1 MATEQKNESSE
12 EWAEIDITPSED
24 KEADVA
30 FEIEEEPVEEVEAA
44 PEKEEV
50 VAVTEET
57 EEVEN
62 SENKIPE
69 LEGIRTKGAE
79 KRIRQLVRQR
89 KEREEELS
97 AAQEK
102 IKALEEDAKYSTY
115 SQVSSEEEAVTTTE
129 NYLNNQLSMAE
140 QNFKSA
146 YEAGDQEKLLEAQ
159 KALTNTQT
167 ELRFL
172 EDKKKDVETRKAV
185 LAYEAEEAP
194 KKAPKTPVNV
204 KAKNWASRNEWFG
217 QDKIATAT
225 ALAIDAEL
233 KENGYDPSSD
243 DFFEMIDQRIREE
256 LPHKFK
262 EAESA
267 PESEEATPK
276 KPRQTVAGQ
285 SRSSA
290 SAKKVKLNQED
301 IRLAKKWGIPIEK
314 YAANKAQ
321 MEKADGDY
329 TTIT

>member
-1 MATEQKNESSE
+1 MIDENNEDTK
-12 EWAEIDITPSED
+12 EWAAIDTTPSDD
-24 KEADVA
+24 KEEEVS
-30 FEIEEEPVEEVEAA
+30 FEIEEDEEIEAS
-44 PEKEEV
+44 PEKEEEEV
-50 VAVTEET
+50 SIVAET

-62 SENKIPE
+62 SENKLPE
-69 LEGIRTKGAE
+69 LEGISTKGAE

-185 LAYEAEEAP
+185 LAYEAEEEP
-194 KKAPKTPVNV
+194 KKTSKVPVNI

-217 QDKIATAT
+217 KDKIATAA
-225 ALAIDAEL
+225 ALAIDSEL

-243 DFFEMIDQRIREE
+243 DFFEMIDHRIRQE

-262 EAESA
+262 ESA
-267 PESEEATPK
+267 PESEEATPR

-290 SAKKVKLNQED
+290 SAKKVKLNRED
-301 IRLAKKWGIPIEK
+301 VRLAKKWGIPIDK

-321 MEKADGDY
+321 KEKADGDY